1 MIGWEI
7 DADQEHN
14 INLKKLS
21 KQEERF
27 LGRVEERFR
36 EIARNGIE
44 NPEEYGKEDFFVKFV
59 DQVASESG
67 IVLDSY
73 QKRYV
78 CEYAKINIRGYGFLD
93 YFLED
98 EEIEEI
104 SAPFGKNAWVF
115 IKAKGWKKT
124 NCKFNSKEK
133 MIEVVNKMARK
144 SNKVIT
150 MKNPRLDAFLP
161 DGSRLHA
168 TFEPICEGEITIRKF
183 GSEPIGPKDL
193 LEYGLCSNRVMA
205 ILSLICVSDTN
216 ILIAGN
222 TASGKTTTL
231 NSLFTFIPKDERI
244 IIIEDTPEIRIPHE
258 HKINMVASEE
268 IGVGMSNL
276 IKDTLRM
283 RPDRLVVGEVR
294 SKGEF
299 SCLLETL
306 LAGQARGTYAT
317 FHAQN
322 AQEAKGRLE
331 KFGFEEEDLESIDV
345 LIIQRRSLKI
355 EWQKNQKN
363 EERKIID
370 ICQFAGGKRVEIVDL
385 KNGKINFESSA
396 IRKAQKTNQMN
407 QEEFEKEVLR
417 REKILEKTPQGLF
430 EFTAEF
436 WKRLCE

>member
-7 DADQEHN
+7 EKNEEYN

-21 KQEERF
+21 THEEKF
-27 LGRVEERFR
+27 IKKVEEKFR
-36 EIARNGIE
+36 EITRNE
-44 NPEEYGKEDFFVKFV
+44 TEYREEYEEDFFVRLLEK
-59 DQVASESG
+59 VATENAIG
-67 IVLDSY
+67 LDNY
-73 QKRYV
+73 QYKYMS
-78 CEYAKINIRGYGFLD
+78 EYAKVSIRGYAFLD
-93 YFLED
+93 YFLKD
-98 EEIEEI
+98 DEIEEI
-104 SAPFGKNAWVF
+104 SAVFGKNAWVF

-150 MKNPRLDAFLP
+150 LRNPRLDAFLP

-168 TFEPICEGEITIRKF
+168 TFTPICEGEITIRKF
-183 GSEPIGPKDL
+183 GQDPTGPKDL
-193 LEYGLCSNRVMA
+193 LDYGLCSSRIMA
-205 ILSLICVSDTN
+205 ILSMICISDTN
-216 ILIAGN
+216 VLIAGN

-231 NSLFTFIPKDERI
+231 NSLFTFLPKDERI

-258 HKINMVASEE
+258 HKINMVANEE
-268 IGVGMSNL
+268 IGATMASL

-283 RPDRLVVGEVR
+283 RPDRLIVGEVR
-294 SKGEF
+294 SKDEF

-322 AQEAKGRLE
+322 FQEAKGRLE
-331 KFGFEEEDLESIDV
+331 KFGFANEDLESIDV

-355 EWQKNQKN
+355 DWNKNQKN

-370 ICQFAGGKRVEIVDL
+370 ICQFVQGKRIEIVDL
-385 KNGKINFESSA
+385 KDGKINFESRA
-396 IRKAQKTNQMN
+396 IIKAQKTNQMTK
-407 QEEFEKEVLR
+407 EEFEEEITK
-417 REKILEKTPQGLF
+417 RERILENAPKGLF
-430 EFTAEF
+430 EFTEEF
-436 WKRLCE
+436 QKRLKE